1 MTKLPL
7 KPADQRK
14 KRELSPQRSTLAH
27 MKWLQ
32 RIPAF
37 LSRTTSSG
45 RYLPEVDGFRFV
57 AIMPVLI
64 QHLSERL
71 QRYSDIAWAQPL
83 EDDFSVYLSS
93 RGTIGVF
100 IFFAISG
107 FILALPF
114 AQHHLEGS
122 SKPRLK
128 TYLLRRLTRLEPPY
142 ILWMSC
148 FFVIL
153 LMKGGWTFGHL
164 LPHYLASIVYL
175 HNLTFLDYSAINPVA
190 WSLEIEV
197 QFYLLAPLLTAIF
210 FRQKNKQKRRILLIG
225 SIFLLLL
232 LQNLLAWHQIPYKFT
247 LLWHLHHFLV
257 GFLVA
262 DFYLTDWKN
271 SEKKAWWL
279 LDVVAVLAF
288 FTLCFTW
295 SDDFW
300 KRLIFTGALLILFV
314 AGFRGK
320 FFPLLLKNAWIA
332 AIGGMC
338 YTIYLIH
345 LPLMEG
351 LIQVSHHLVWTNIF
365 VCNLILQFIVVIPV
379 VLSISAVGY
388 LLFEKP
394 FMDKYWPEKW
404 KARWNEWRYDFQ
416 LIKK

>member
-7 KPADQRK
+7 KLADERK
-14 KRELSPQRSTLAH
+14 KHRLCLLGSTLAH
-27 MKWLQ
+27 MKWFQ
-32 RIPAF
+32 SIPSL

-45 RYLPEVDGFRFV
+45 SYLPEVDGFRFV
-57 AIMPVLI
+57 AIMPVLF

-71 QRYSDIAWAQPL
+71 QRYSEVSWASPL
-83 EDDFSVYLSS
+83 ADDFSVYLSS

-148 FFVIL
+148 FFVVL
-153 LMKGGWTFGHL
+153 LLKGGWAFEPL
-164 LPHYLASIVYL
+164 FPHYVASIFYS
-175 HNLTFLDYSAINPVA
+175 HNLVFLDYSAINPVA

-197 QFYLLAPLLTAIF
+197 QFYLMAPLLTAFF
-210 FRQKNKQKRRILLIG
+210 FRQKNKQKRRILLLG
-225 SIFLLLL
+225 SIFILLVMQELL
-232 LQNLLAWHQIPYKFT
+232 GWRQAPYKFT
-247 LLWHLHHFLV
+247 LLWYLHHFLV

-271 SEKKAWWL
+271 GKMKTWWL
-279 LDVVAVLAF
+279 LDIVAVLAF
-288 FTLCFTW
+288 LTMCFTW
-295 SDDFW
+295 SDEFW
-300 KRLIFTGALLILFV
+300 KRLVFTGALTVLFV
-314 AGFRGK
+314 AGFRGNL
-320 FFPLLLKNAWIA
+320 FPLFLKNAWIA

-338 YTIYLIH
+338 YTIYLVH
-345 LPLMEG
+345 LPLMEAIVP
-351 LIQVSHHLVWTNIF
+351 LSSRLVWTNLF
-365 VCNLILQFIVVIPV
+365 VCNLFLQSIVVIPV
-379 VLSISAVGY
+379 LLAISAVLY

-404 KARWNEWRYDFQ
+404 KARWTEWRYGFQ